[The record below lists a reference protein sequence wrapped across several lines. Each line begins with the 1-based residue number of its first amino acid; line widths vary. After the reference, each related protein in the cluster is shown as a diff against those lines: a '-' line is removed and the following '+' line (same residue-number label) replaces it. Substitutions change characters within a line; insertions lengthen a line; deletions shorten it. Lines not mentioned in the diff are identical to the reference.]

1 MVVLVRASADFDY
14 RETANEMLDVE
25 WFGGDAEM
33 TGEEY
38 EAAQYRRSQL
48 RPATGGRYFH
58 QREVGTGYA
67 RALFVDSD

>member
-1 MVVLVRASADFDY
+1 M
-14 RETANEMLDVE
+14 NEQLEVE
-25 WFGGDAEM
+25 WCSGDAEM
-33 TGEEY
+33 TEEEY